1 MIDSIRSVEDE
12 QSGPTCMTIP
22 WETDLDSAKVT
33 QVHKQQKTRWNMDS
47 MSMLS
52 LFCLP

>member
-22 WETDLDSAKVT
+22 WETDLDSARLHRYINSKRLDGIWI
-33 QVHKQQKTRWNMDS
+33 Q
-47 MSMLS
+47 
-52 LFCLP
+52 CPC